1 MPPEDGLDLERDK
14 FDCNFDTRRM
24 RDNLKF
30 RRDLPGWAHASGAS
44 VVRGLVDDSDLII
57 LFDNMTQY
65 QNKELLEHK
74 VTGHLRRAGAGRA
87 LLFCFVAA
95 QCSSRPKWDNP
106 GLPGK
111 RTCQQSDR
119 GGPGESALENKSRVS
134 PRCDTGRRPLRGR
147 SSCGST

>member
-1 MPPEDGLDLERDK
+1 
-14 FDCNFDTRRM
+14 M

-44 VVRGLVDDSDLII
+44 VVRGLVDDSDSII

-65 QNKELLEHK
+65 QNKELLEHHDK

-95 QCSSRPKWDNP
+95 QCPSRPKWDNP

-111 RTCQQSDR
+111 K
-119 GGPGESALENKSRVS
+119 ESVSGHPELRCVKTRRIGSRSNVYTNVS
-134 PRCDTGRRPLRGR
+134 QPLRSLPALGYEPAVCR
-147 SSCGST
+147 ASLSVSV